1 MGMKLCLA
9 LLLAVTPLMAQFD
22 AAEVLGT
29 VRDNSGAV
37 VSRANILLLNQGTG
51 IQAKTV
57 TGEDGNYTFSN
68 VRIGSYTVT
77 AEAPGFS
84 KAVAKDITVNVNAR
98 QRVDLMLQVGAVT
111 ETVEVT
117 AAAAVLETDSSSRSQ
132 LINTKGVVELPLN
145 GRSYSDL
152 ALLTT
157 GVVKAPA
164 YAGGREGAF
173 IVNGLRSTYNNYLLD
188 GVDNNAY
195 GTSNQGFANQVAQPS
210 PDAVA
215 EFKVITNNY
224 SAEYGRSGGATIDV
238 AMRSGTNQ
246 LHGTVYEFLR
256 NTDLNAV
263 GYIFGARAA
272 TFKKPTLQQNQFG
285 LTIGGPIVKNRVFF
299 FGDYEGFRNLQRTN
313 SFSSIP
319 TLNDRLGILPV
330 PVTNPLTGATY
341 PANTPIPANAI
352 TPFARQVL
360 ADLPAPNAS
369 TTRSSNYQ
377 VLALNKTYTDKY
389 DAKVDGQINQ
399 THERLPAHQPAQAQQ
414 LQPARHRWPVRR
426 RR

>member
-1 MGMKLCLA
+1 M
-9 LLLAVTPLMAQFD
+9 
-22 AAEVLGT
+22 
-29 VRDNSGAV
+29 
-37 VSRANILLLNQGTG
+37 
-51 IQAKTV
+51 
-57 TGEDGNYTFSN
+57 
-68 VRIGSYTVT
+68 
-77 AEAPGFS
+77 
-84 KAVAKDITVNVNAR
+84 
-98 QRVDLMLQVGAVT
+98 
-111 ETVEVT
+111 
-117 AAAAVLETDSSSRSQ
+117 
-132 LINTKGVVELPLN
+132 
-145 GRSYSDL
+145 
-152 ALLTT
+152 
-157 GVVKAPA
+157 KAPA

-256 NTDLNAV
+256 NTNLNAV

-330 PVTNPLTGATY
+330 AVTNPQTGAIY

-369 TTRSSNYQ
+369 TTRSSNFQ
-377 VLALNKTYTDKY
+377 VLALNRTYTDKF

-414 LQPARHRWPVRR
+414 LQPARHRRPVRR
-426 RR
+426 RRQRLHPRAQPAGHRGLYLDRQPDLDPRRPHRHQPHQRRKDSALHRRRQHARRSTASPACPLRKSPADSLRKRSPASPSSAARPPTRNSRIRSASTTR

>member
-1 MGMKLCLA
+1 
-9 LLLAVTPLMAQFD
+9 MAQFD
-22 AAEVLGT
+22 TAEVLGT

-37 VSRANILLLNQGTG
+37 VSRANILLVNQGTG

-57 TGEDGNYTFSN
+57 SGEDGNFTFSN
-68 VRIGSYTVT
+68 VRIGSYTVS

-224 SAEYGRSGGATIDV
+224 SAEYGRFGGVTIDV
-238 AMRSGTNQ
+238 VMRSGTN
-246 LHGTVYEFLR
+246 
-256 NTDLNAV
+256 
-263 GYIFGARAA
+263 
-272 TFKKPTLQQNQFG
+272 
-285 LTIGGPIVKNRVFF
+285 
-299 FGDYEGFRNLQRTN
+299 
-313 SFSSIP
+313 
-319 TLNDRLGILPV
+319 
-330 PVTNPLTGATY
+330 
-341 PANTPIPANAI
+341 
-352 TPFARQVL
+352 
-360 ADLPAPNAS
+360 
-369 TTRSSNYQ
+369 
-377 VLALNKTYTDKY
+377 
-389 DAKVDGQINQ
+389 
-399 THERLPAHQPAQAQQ
+399 
-414 LQPARHRWPVRR
+414 
-426 RR
+426 